1 MAKNFTALQAK
12 MPPEARRRAEAKAEA
27 TLRSE
32 FRGHHTYLPPS
43 AMATSADAWQALV
56 DYIRLCGEATLAA
69 KPLSKDDVNGDDLG
83 TA

>member
-43 AMATSADAWQALV
+43 AMATSAGIPGTSYLFATISHGYVGGCVAGLG
-56 DYIRLCGEATLAA
+56 RLHSA
-69 KPLSKDDVNGDDLG
+69 VR
-83 TA
+83 